1 MPPRHGPT
9 HERGQ
14 NGYHEGPLERIR
26 SASGSAIPFQ
36 ATFSRQ
42 ELEQAARMPDPQDKW
57 FVYLEE
63 PHLFLGQPMYRV
75 TLAAYAD
82 GASVAQ
88 ALCVP
93 EVLEESSVEYE
104 AKLLDFLISNLLL
117 GQAKSFPYPKRT
129 HRMPQD
135 AIEGGVARHALPNSI
150 RSHGQ
155 RAPCERSE

>member
-1 MPPRHGPT
+1 M
-9 HERGQ
+9 
-14 NGYHEGPLERIR
+14 RIR
-26 SASGSAIPFQ
+26 FASGSAILFQ

-42 ELEQAARMPDPQDKW
+42 
-57 FVYLEE
+57 
-63 PHLFLGQPMYRV
+63 
-75 TLAAYAD
+75 D
-82 GASVAQ
+82 GATDVSGDAGGVRGRS
-88 ALCVP
+88 LCRPRTCVP

-155 RAPCERSE
+155 RAPCERSEWSSARQL